1 MPDASST
8 RPTRIVFVHSSDEHY
23 GADRILLDL
32 AGALT
37 PEELAVAEFWLP
49 TDVEH
54 GERPLCHSLEAQ
66 GATVRH
72 VDVPVLRRAYRTPAR
87 LLWLARRAVRLRR
100 LLRAASPDLVYCT
113 TSAVL
118 PTAPVARAAGVGRVV
133 CHVQELWSRSD
144 AAVLSPLALACGR
157 LVAISGPVR
166 DALPPRLRRRTRVV
180 LNASAEPERVVP
192 LAGHAGSLRFLV
204 ASRWNAW
211 KGHRT
216 LLAAWER
223 AGCPGHLT
231 VLGGPPPSGDRVDVP
246 ALVRTLSDPTSVSVV
261 GEVDGIADHLDAT
274 DVMVVPSDQPEP
286 FGLVAIEAF
295 ARGRPV
301 VASDGGGLADVV
313 TDGSDGWT
321 YPLGDADAL
330 AEVLRRLSRPDVT
343 DAGEAARATYERR
356 FTPRRYAA
364 DWRAALGG

>member
-1 MPDASST
+1 M
-8 RPTRIVFVHSSDEHY
+8 HSSDEHY

-32 AGALT
+32 AQALT
-37 PEELAVAEFWLP
+37 PQELAVAEFWLP

-54 GERPLCHSLEAQ
+54 GERPLCRSLEAL

-87 LLWLARRAVRLRR
+87 LAWLARRALRLRR
-100 LLRAASPDLVYCT
+100 LVRTAAPDVVYCT

-118 PTAPVARAAGVGRVV
+118 PVAPVARAAGVRRVV

-144 AAVLSPLALACGR
+144 AAVLGPLALACGR
-157 LVAISGPVR
+157 LLAISGPVR
-166 DALPPRLRRRTRVV
+166 DALPARLQRRACVV
-180 LNASAEPERVVP
+180 LNASAEPGLVVP
-192 LAGHAGSLRFLV
+192 LREHRGALRFLV

-216 LLAAWER
+216 LLAAWDR

-246 ALVRTLSDPTSVSVV
+246 ALVRELADPGSVSVV

-301 VASDGGGLADVV
+301 VASRGGGLADVV
-313 TDGSDGWT
+313 TDGTDGWT

-330 AEVLRRLSRPDVT
+330 AEVLAGLSRPVVVA
-343 DAGEAARATYERR
+343 AGEAARSAYERR

-364 DWRAALGG
+364 DWRAAVGLS